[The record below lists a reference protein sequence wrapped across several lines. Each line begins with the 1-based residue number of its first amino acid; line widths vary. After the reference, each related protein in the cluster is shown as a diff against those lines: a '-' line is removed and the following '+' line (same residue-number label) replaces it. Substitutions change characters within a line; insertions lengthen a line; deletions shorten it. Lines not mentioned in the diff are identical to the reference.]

1 VHETCFTIL
10 TGRGNAPR
18 PPTTSPAA
26 KSGATLSN
34 DSLRRVR
41 QTEEAFVY
49 FGNNPRVAFNSP

>member
-1 VHETCFTIL
+1 VS
-10 TGRGNAPR
+10 GRGNAPR